1 MKVLKTFIFVLFLL
15 ISYQVVAD
23 DVYYYGKISYY
34 GDEFVGRKTSSGAI
48 FDNQKYTCASKSLP
62 FGTILEVMNV
72 KNGKSVVVMVNDRG
86 PFVEGR
92 ILDITKKA
100 AQDLDMI
107 GDGTTFA
114 RIRVVKLGSG
124 TFSEEEYNKMIGEY
138 YQVSAMRVYEFAI
151 QVGAFTNK
159 TRATNVLNKLK
170 SDGFENSYMTEKY
183 SDGMLFNRVRV
194 GDYGDKETAMK
205 IMEQLKKLGYDT
217 YFVSTYVEK
226 Q

>member
-1 MKVLKTFIFVLFLL
+1 MNKIKVLFFILFIL
-15 ISYQVVAD
+15 ISHKVVAD
-23 DVYYYGKISYY
+23 DVYFYGKISYY

-62 FGTILEVMNV
+62 FGTILEVVNV
-72 KNGKSVVVMVNDRG
+72 KNGKSVVLMVNDRG

-92 ILDITKKA
+92 VLDITKKA

-107 GDGTTFA
+107 NDGITFA
-114 RIRVVKLGSG
+114 KIRIIKLGNG
-124 TFSEEEYNKMIGEY
+124 TFSESEYQKMIGNY
-138 YQVSAMRVYEFAI
+138 YQINAMKVYEFAI

-159 TRATNVLNKLK
+159 TRALNVLNKLK
-170 SDGFENSYMTEKY
+170 SNGFDNAYITEKY
-183 SDGMLFNRVRV
+183 SDGIIFNRVRV

-205 IMEQLKKLGYDT
+205 VMEQLKKLGYDT
-217 YFVSTYVEK
+217 YFISSYVEK

>member
-62 FGTILEVMNV
+62 FGTILEVINV

>member
-1 MKVLKTFIFVLFLL
+1 MKKIKILFL
-15 ISYQVVAD
+15 ISFILTSYKVIAD
-23 DVYYYGKISYY
+23 DVYFYGKISYY

-72 KNGKSVVVMVNDRG
+72 KNGKSVVLMVNDRG

-92 ILDITKKA
+92 ILDVTKKA

-107 GDGTTFA
+107 NDGITFA
-114 RIRVVKLGSG
+114 RIRIVKLGNG
-124 TFSEEEYNKMIGEY
+124 TFSESEYQKMIGEY
-138 YQVSAMRVYEFAI
+138 YQVSAMRVYEFAV

-159 TRATNVLNKLK
+159 TRALNVLNKLK
-170 SDGFENSYMTEKY
+170 SDGFNNAYITEKY
-183 SDGMLFNRVRV
+183 SEGMLFNRVRV

-205 IMEQLKKLGYDT
+205 VMEQLKNLGYDT